1 MIERNRKICESR
13 WGKVRR
19 QLLLINAPDV
29 CADELIA
36 QIRQNRTYLIN
47 SRYVPEKVR
56 VFRHQNL
63 QLLRPGPLG
72 KTIGFYW
79 HNFYLSFKKRIDE
92 ARIMYI

>member
-1 MIERNRKICESR
+1 MRIAL
-13 WGKVRR
+13 GKGASAIAID
-19 QLLLINAPDV
+19 QCSEV

-36 QIRQNRTYLIN
+36 QIRQNRTYLIDN
-47 SRYVPEKVR
+47 RYVPEKVR
-56 VFRHQNL
+56 AFRHQNL

-79 HNFYLSFKKRIDE
+79 HSFYLSFKKRIDE